1 MAAVQEAPTR
11 PVRPAAAAAVS
22 RSPDPLL
29 DICARAVAERV
40 PFQRIEER
48 YARIPEP
55 VQRRI
60 IFWSFPR
67 NEHDIFMYSSL
78 SKAAASGSS
87 GDYQSLPF
95 HKGVRLLE
103 TGCVESVLQVGEC
116 RGSAGE
122 CGWARDPVFRPG
134 EGRGRPATRCVMT
147 GRAGARD
154 VPVNDGEEGARAR
167 SPA

>member
-1 MAAVQEAPTR
+1 MAAVQEAPMR
-11 PVRPAAAAAVS
+11 LVRPAAAAAAR

-29 DICARAVAERV
+29 DICARAVAETV

-78 SKAAASGSS
+78 SKAASSS
-87 GDYQSLPF
+87 GGGGANSDYQSLPF

-103 TGCVESVLQVGEC
+103 RGCVESVLQVGEC
-116 RGSAGE
+116 RHG
-122 CGWARDPVFRPG
+122 R
-134 EGRGRPATRCVMT
+134 RGRPARW
-147 GRAGARD
+147 
-154 VPVNDGEEGARAR
+154 EGAGGR
-167 SPA
+167 P

>member
-1 MAAVQEAPTR
+1 MAAPVQEVPAR
-11 PVRPAAAAAVS
+11 VVRPAVGR

-29 DICARAVAERV
+29 DICARAVAETV

-78 SKAAASGSS
+78 SKAASASGSS
-87 GDYQSLPF
+87 GSGNNSDYQSLPF

-103 TGCVESVLQVGEC
+103 TGCVESVLQVGEYLV
-116 RGSAGE
+116 RLS
-122 CGWARDPVFRPG
+122 
-134 EGRGRPATRCVMT
+134 
-147 GRAGARD
+147 
-154 VPVNDGEEGARAR
+154 
-167 SPA
+167 